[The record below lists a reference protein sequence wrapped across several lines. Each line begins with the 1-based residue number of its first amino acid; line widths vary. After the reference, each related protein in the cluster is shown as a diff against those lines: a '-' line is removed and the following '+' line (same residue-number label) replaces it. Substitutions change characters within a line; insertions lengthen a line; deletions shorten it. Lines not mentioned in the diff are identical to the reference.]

1 MTLAAKQLQFIERFR
16 VFEDPRERLAAIVD
30 RARRSPALSAAE
42 RTPLTR
48 VAGCLSPVWVVAEF
62 TGERCRFHAD
72 AESPV
77 VRGLVTLLC
86 ELFSGATPAD
96 IVDFDVALLDEL
108 GLTRHLSPTRRHGLA
123 NVVAHIRTFAR
134 AHLAAAHA
142 S

>member
-1 MTLAAKQLQFIERFR
+1 MTLAEKELQFIERYG
-16 VFEDPRERLAAIVD
+16 VFDDPQERLAAIVD
-30 RARRSPALSAAE
+30 RARRAPSLPATQRTAA
-42 RTPLTR
+42 TR
-48 VAGCLSPVWVVAEF
+48 IAGCQSPVWVVAEF